1 MKKELLNLFL
11 LYLLYVFFF
20 FFFFFINKEKINLLY
35 DIKIS
40 LIFKKKK
47 IYILNNIITFS

>member
-11 LYLLYVFFF
+11 LYLLYVFF